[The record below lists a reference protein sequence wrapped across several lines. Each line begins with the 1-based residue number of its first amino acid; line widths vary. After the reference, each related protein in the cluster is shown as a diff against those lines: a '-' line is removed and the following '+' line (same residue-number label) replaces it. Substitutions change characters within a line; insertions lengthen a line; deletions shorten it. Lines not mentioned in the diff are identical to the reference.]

1 MNPEKR
7 ILWCTHLPRT
17 RSLITFPSQTAEIV
31 NLTPTVLIG
40 FYHIMNLLF
49 EVVQYVPCGMK
60 IFVIKERWL
69 PEHHFTSQAFLRS
82 WISWGAGK
90 KIFWLLLHGDLYF
103 AKQKRNQK
111 HGNTEGVWKTAN
123 QPNKSKT
130 PNKILQYVSFHFNPT
145 SVAQTIQFSLQWC
158 EAQQIDSESI
168 WRAAPGWVE
177 RRCRGRLSQRQ
188 RWVPVSLSP
197 FMSKMTERADCGPQC
212 IREAISCSNE
222 SVIGTRWR
230 ESNTCGWSLHRL
242 RT

>member
-17 RSLITFPSQTAEIV
+17 RSLIAFPSQTAEIV

-49 EVVQYVPCGMK
+49 EVVQYVPCGMT

-69 PEHHFTSQAFLRS
+69 PEHHFTSQALLRS
-82 WISWGAGK
+82 WNSWGAGK
-90 KIFWLLLHGDLYF
+90 KNILTPSTWWSVFCKAKKKSETWKHWGCLKNSKS
-103 AKQKRNQK
+103 AKQ
-111 HGNTEGVWKTAN
+111 V
-123 QPNKSKT
+123 KT

-230 ESNTCGWSLHRL
+230 ESNTCGWSRHRL

>member
-1 MNPEKR
+1 MHTSPQDTFTYCFSLSNGR
-7 ILWCTHLPRT
+7 DCQSDAYSINWILSHYEPPLWSCTIRPMWHDDIRNKGTLIARTSLHL
-17 RSLITFPSQTAEIV
+17 SGILEILDLMGSRKK
-31 NLTPTVLIG
+31 NILTPSTWWSV
-40 FYHIMNLLF
+40 FCKAKKKSETWKH
-49 EVVQYVPCGMK
+49 
-60 IFVIKERWL
+60 
-69 PEHHFTSQAFLRS
+69 
-82 WISWGAGK
+82 WGCLK
-90 KIFWLLLHGDLYF
+90 NSKS
-103 AKQKRNQK
+103 AKQ
-111 HGNTEGVWKTAN
+111 V
-123 QPNKSKT
+123 KT

-230 ESNTCGWSLHRL
+230 ESNTCGWSRHRL

>member
-1 MNPEKR
+1 MHTSPQDTFTYCFSLSNGR
-7 ILWCTHLPRT
+7 NCQSDAYSINWILSHYEPPLWSCTIRPMWHDDIRNKGTLIARTSLHL
-17 RSLITFPSQTAEIV
+17 SGIVEI
-31 NLTPTVLIG
+31 LDLMG
-40 FYHIMNLLF
+40 S
-49 EVVQYVPCGMK
+49 
-60 IFVIKERWL
+60 R
-69 PEHHFTSQAFLRS
+69 
-82 WISWGAGK
+82 K
-90 KIFWLLLHGDLYF
+90 KNIFWLLLHGDLYF

-230 ESNTCGWSLHRL
+230 ESNTCGWSRHRL